1 MRILITG
8 GSGFVGHHITEEL
21 LNRGYNV
28 AVFDIKEPKF
38 RSEFIKGDI
47 TDYQDVEQAVK
58 EGDVILHLT
67 ALAKPGLVEED
78 PVPAINVNVN
88 GTMNVIKAAIE
99 NKAKKIIYS
108 STGSVYAIDAKMP
121 IDENSPTVPY
131 TMYGLTKLWGE
142 QLLAYYKSKM
152 PYAILRYPNVY
163 GPGKPWGPGT
173 FLSMLKKKDVPTIF
187 SGKQQNDFTYIGDVV
202 QANVKAIERD
212 VEGVFNIGTG
222 KARSVLDLFNASAKA
237 LGSDIKPKIEPAKST
252 DFALFV
258 YDISKAKKELGYE
271 PRYGLEE
278 GIEETVRLWD
288 KYTDQ

>member
-1 MRILITG
+1 MRVLVTG
-8 GSGFVGHHITEEL
+8 GSGFVGMHITEVL
-21 LNRGYNV
+21 LDRGYEV
-28 AVFDIKEPKF
+28 AVFDIKEPKLKC
-38 RSEFIKGDI
+38 EFIKGDI
-47 TDYQDVEQAVK
+47 TDYQDVKGAVK

-108 STGSVYAIDAKMP
+108 STGSVYAIDSKMP

-142 QLLAYYKSKM
+142 QLLDYYKSKIH
-152 PYAILRYPNVY
+152 YVILRYPNVY
-163 GPGKPWGPGT
+163 GPGKPWGPGI
-173 FLSMLKKKDVPTIF
+173 FLSMLKKNDIPTIF
-187 SGKQQNDFTYIGDVV
+187 SGKQQNDFTYIRDVT
-202 QANVKAIERD
+202 QANINAIERD

-237 LGSDIKPKIEPAKST
+237 LHSDIKPKIEPAKST
-252 DFALFV
+252 DFSLFV

-271 PRYGLEE
+271 PQYGLEE

-288 KYTDQ
+288 KYTDH